1 MFKRKDL
8 LEIKSLGKN
17 EILHILKTSKEMK
30 KKIENP
36 SLRSDELKNTSL
48 VTLFYEN
55 STRTKM
61 SFMLAADYLGAKP
74 QDLGISTSSVKKGE
88 SLIDTGVTLDMMGT
102 DIFIIRHSLT
112 GASHLLAKNVSASVI
127 NAGDGSNEHP
137 TQALL
142 DMFSII
148 EKKGEID
155 GLNICI
161 VGDILN
167 SRVARSNIFGLTKL
181 GANVT
186 LAGPS
191 TLISK
196 NMEALAKNVT
206 VTTNVANA
214 IKNADVIMG
223 LRVQFERQNKVPFPN
238 TREYHEFFGIKEE
251 MLNLCKENVIIMHPG
266 PINRGVELSTNVIE
280 HKNSI
285 INEQVKNGVAVR
297 MAIIKLLIQN
307 RQEGF

>member
-8 LEIKSLGKN
+8 LEIKSLEKN
-17 EILHILKTSKEMK
+17 EILHILETAKEMK
-30 KKIENP
+30 KMIENP
-36 SLRSDELKNTSL
+36 SLRRDELKNTSL
-48 VTLFYEN
+48 LTLFYEN

-74 QDLGISTSSVKKGE
+74 EDLGISTSSVNKGE
-88 SLIDTGVTLDMMGT
+88 SLIDTGVTLDMMGV
-102 DIFIIRHSLT
+102 DIFVIRHSLT
-112 GASHLLAKNVSASVI
+112 GASHLLAKNVKASVI

-142 DMFSII
+142 DMFSIM
-148 EKKGEID
+148 EKGKNFD

-167 SRVARSNIFGLTKL
+167 SRVARSNVFGLTKL

-196 NMEALAKNVT
+196 NMETLAKNVT
-206 VTTNVANA
+206 VTTDVANA

-223 LRVQFERQNKVPFPN
+223 LRVQFERQTKATFPN
-238 TREYHEFFGIKEE
+238 TREYHEFFGINEE
-251 MLNLCKENVIIMHPG
+251 MLKLCKDDVIIMHPG
-266 PINRGVELSTNVIE
+266 PVNRGVELSTGVID

-297 MAIIKLLIQN
+297 MAIIKLLMEN
-307 RQEGF
+307 KRNS

>member
-1 MFKRKDL
+1 MFKKKHL
-8 LEIKSLGKN
+8 LEIKSLEQK
-17 EILHILKTSKEMK
+17 EIFHILETAKEMK
-30 KKIENP
+30 NKIDNP

-61 SFMLAADYLGAKP
+61 SFMLAADYLGTKP

-102 DIFIIRHSLT
+102 DIFVIRHSMT
-112 GASHLLAKNVSASVI
+112 GASHLLAKNVKASVI

-137 TQALL
+137 SQALL
-142 DMFSII
+142 DMFSIL
-148 EKKGEID
+148 EKKKKIE
-155 GLNICI
+155 GLNVTI

-167 SRVARSNIFGLTKL
+167 SRVARSNIFGLTKM

-196 NMEALAKNVT
+196 NMTNLGKNINIK
-206 VTTNVANA
+206 TNVLDG

-223 LRVQFERQNKVPFPN
+223 LRVQFERQAKAPFPN
-238 TREYHEFFGIKEE
+238 TREYHEFFGITED
-251 MLNLCKENVIIMHPG
+251 MLKYCKEDAIIMHPG
-266 PINRGVELSTNVIE
+266 PVNRGVELSTEVIE

-297 MAIIKLLIQN
+297 MAIIKLLMEN
-307 RQEGF
+307 R